1 MIKELLA
8 KLRKKSKP
16 YYRSGWDLSGN
27 VIGLPAELAYI
38 SNDSPQAKKED
49 LRIAKKPVEV
59 FKEIFTEEPKLDLL
73 SLDKKIEM
81 VEKRIEVLRDFVGG
95 NISDDIEA
103 LKFLKARRKL
113 IKTKTEFKW
122 ATTNLKSIQDLVGKY
137 KLRMVDFASF
147 AKNVPMEA
155 VDELEKFMTQYE
167 KVRDDQP
174 VLKLII
180 DECGK
185 ETKKDPILLASS
197 PFGKWF
203 YILGAWDKEVEIVDD
218 LIYNGK

>member
-1 MIKELLA
+1 MIKEFLA

-16 YYRSGWDLSGN
+16 YYRTGWDLNNQATSLLWTG
-27 VIGLPAELAYI
+27 ELSSSDEA
-38 SNDSPQAKKED
+38 QEKKED
-49 LRIAKKPVEV
+49 LRIEKKPVEV
-59 FKEIFTEEPKLDLL
+59 FKEIFTEEPKLDLV

-81 VEKRIEVLRDFVGG
+81 VEKRISVLRDFVGG
-95 NISDDIEA
+95 NISDDMEA
-103 LKFLKARRKL
+103 LGFLKARKKL
-113 IKTKTEFKW
+113 LKTKIEFRW

-137 KLRMVDFASF
+137 KLRMVDFASY

-155 VDELEKFMTQYE
+155 VDELEKFMAQYE

-180 DECGK
+180 DEGGK
-185 ETKKDPILLASS
+185 EAKKDPILLASS